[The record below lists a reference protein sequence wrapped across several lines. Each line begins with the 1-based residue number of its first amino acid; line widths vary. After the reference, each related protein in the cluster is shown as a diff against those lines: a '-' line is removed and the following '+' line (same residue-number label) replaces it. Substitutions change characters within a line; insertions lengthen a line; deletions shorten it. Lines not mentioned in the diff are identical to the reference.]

1 MLKCKRLR
9 EIQFKKGLALTVVT
23 LLTFKRATFDMWSR
37 WTSNYNRQTT
47 NENRREKWEE
57 ETKGD
62 TQKKESEK
70 GSRDYGIQRN
80 QWVSASL
87 SWQRRTNRKI
97 KEVITQ
103 RCSEKGNRELR
114 ELELGY
120 LKFTSRLGHLMRL
133 RRTSMECWGRWR
145 SGTFGGHTLWQ
156 GQ

>member
-1 MLKCKRLR
+1 MLNMVLKCKRLR
-9 EIQFKKGLALTVVT
+9 EIQFKKGLALTVVA

-57 ETKGD
+57 KTKGD

-70 GSRDYGIQRN
+70 GSRDYGIERN

-97 KEVITQ
+97 K
-103 RCSEKGNRELR
+103 RSNNAMMFWKG
-114 ELELGY
+114 
-120 LKFTSRLGHLMRL
+120 KQ
-133 RRTSMECWGRWR
+133 
-145 SGTFGGHTLWQ
+145 GTKGTWVGLSKVHK
-156 GQ
+156 